1 MFVGQTHVSTVQGS
15 IWDINNFL
23 WLQKLKRSF
32 NRKILYATFTDSC
45 WCALCIFNNL
55 WLRMGWFSLRRLFV
69 SLSRIFPSEEKG
81 MYPPYGAG
89 PVCRRKNYLLFIFQ
103 EHKNVR
109 ESSECSHNS
118 LENSIFWNKTYL
130 HYFVHSLHTFF
141 PLPPWFSRM
150 FS

>member
-1 MFVGQTHVSTVQGS
+1 MLVGQSQVSAVQGS

-23 WLQKLKRSF
+23 WLQNWKEFLIE
-32 NRKILYATFTDSC
+32 KILDITFTDSC
-45 WCALCIFNNL
+45 WCALCILNNL

-69 SLSRIFPSEEKG
+69 SFSRMFPSEEK
-81 MYPPYGAG
+81 
-89 PVCRRKNYLLFIFQ
+89 VCIHHTEPDLCVEKKKLLYQ
-103 EHKNVR
+103 EHRNIHK
-109 ESSECSHNS
+109 SHECSLNS

-141 PLPPWFSRM
+141 PLYPRFSRM